1 MEDSAF
7 IVEAIAGV
15 ILFAVGVRLL
25 KLAART
31 SGRHERLL
39 GSHLALAGISYA
51 FYSIPL
57 MGDVGSLFTPLTFAG
72 RVVFTISICF
82 LLEFTRAVF
91 RSNDAWA
98 GWLVCALALSLVAG
112 VGISSIQGDWEG
124 YTVSSPWFWC
134 EWLGYTLA
142 PLWVGVEGIL
152 AYQGARKRVRLDLCD
167 PIVAN
172 RYLLWGLFGIF
183 QVVCSLIIVPMYA
196 GYEANQYFTLG
207 TDVALGIF
215 EILAAATT
223 WLAFFAPAFYCN
235 WIAKGSS
242 SASAEKGT

>member
-1 MEDSAF
+1 MQESAF

-15 ILFAVGVRLL
+15 ILFAVGARLL

-31 SGRHERLL
+31 SERHERLL
-39 GSHLALAGISYA
+39 GRYLALAGISYA

-72 RVVFTISICF
+72 RLVYATSIYF
-82 LLEFTRAVF
+82 MLEFTRSVF
-91 RSNDAWA
+91 RSTDAWA
-98 GWLVCALALSLVAG
+98 HWLVYVLVLGLVLG

-152 AYQGARKRVRLDLCD
+152 AYQNARKRVRLELCD

-183 QVVCSLIIVPMYA
+183 QVICSLIIVPMYA
-196 GYEANQYFTLG
+196 GYEAYQYFTHG
-207 TDVALGIF
+207 TDVALGAF
-215 EILAAATT
+215 EILAAAAT
-223 WLAFFAPAFYCN
+223 WLAFFAPTFYCN
-235 WIAKGSS
+235 WIAGVST
-242 SASAEKGT
+242 SANTEKGT

>member
-1 MEDSAF
+1 MEESAF

-15 ILFAVGVRLL
+15 ILFAVGARLL
-25 KLAART
+25 KRASRT
-31 SGRHERLL
+31 NGRHERLL
-39 GSHLALAGISYA
+39 GRYLALAGISYG

-57 MGDVGSLFTPLTFAG
+57 MGDVGPLFTPLTFTG
-72 RVVFTISICF
+72 RVVYSVSIYF
-82 LLEFTRAVF
+82 MLEFTRSVF
-91 RSNDAWA
+91 RSADAWA
-98 GWLVCALALSLVAG
+98 GWFVYALMLGLVVG

-152 AYQGARKRVRLDLCD
+152 SYQRARRRVRLELCD

-183 QVVCSLIIVPMYA
+183 QVISSLIIVPMYA
-196 GYEANQYFTLG
+196 GYETNQYFTHG
-207 TDVALGIF
+207 TDVALGTF

-223 WLAFFAPAFYCN
+223 WLAFFAPSFYCN
-235 WIAKGSS
+235 WIAGGSP
-242 SASAEKGT
+242 SANTEKGN